1 MLCNEFISL
10 SNTILTQLKD
20 ILNSEPNLNKAKKLI
35 DISLLLKKMKK
46 KKYKEYLFSHK
57 LENISNSKHLI
68 LICSIVYEEIFNSSL
83 NNSQLPIRDNI
94 QPLEDI
100 FHKKNKIISLSV
112 DTTNKTCK
120 ILRAGKGLYSY
131 LNDNLFDLFPL
142 IFQQFQINHF
152 MSVIFENIEVKLKE
166 SEILS
171 SKIKK
176 TKLKVLNNNKKK
188 IEFIEMKLILCEN
201 ILSKMY
207 YKLLTLKLMPLFN
220 NDIHHFIIFDGFYK
234 INKNTFITLQ
244 DFEENVNPEEK
255 IIGVSEPDMEK
266 NNEIYSIPFKKYI
279 TWKKKQGFEI
289 AKISTFNISVKLY
302 NIYSINKKEKSDN
315 KKSELST
322 RIDKPRKSRV
332 KEDNEEKKNS
342 FEKKNSNRM
351 EKIVLIK
358 DNASVSSQQTGST
371 FSTGISNI
379 LGRNKKKDNI
389 YEYGGFNKIKKINF
403 LVIFIAIT
411 LFIIEYIYLINL
423 QNHSYNNSVALLQY
437 RDFYKLY
444 FQLFSSIIGISCIEC
459 DKCDNGCIRMIDP
472 FVAQFSEVPL
482 QEINDFFV
490 IQNSVLAKQMMEK
503 KNYFVNIHK
512 FIGKKKYDELFG
524 KEIEYLRLSQSIVNN
539 SLKIELTNVK
549 MQFFEAI
556 LLICNSF
563 QVLTKQ
569 SGRQNITILNDEKD
583 PFVEIN
589 YQFQKKGIQEYLSD
603 YNKEFYEMIL
613 NYKNYFREFNLINK
627 ELDLIITN
635 KSIFIKV
642 FIYIY
647 LTLDTS
653 MIILVSS
660 LMYLYSISFEFILM
674 KIINYINMTM
684 NENHGDMSFNSLFS
698 KKIENL
704 ETILQFYNHDPVKA
718 VQNLNV
724 IYNEYQQFLAKNKNK
739 TNDMNKKNY
748 KKIIEEDKRNE
759 LDNIPKNQ
767 RIINRKDIK
776 SIGITFFFIFMYYFN
791 LIIVFGLYILLV
803 ILWTNY
809 FSKKGNLFSLINK
822 NCQLETGIYRALNG
836 YDLMLFHKI
845 PIEDLTSI
853 VILDEELKKKPH
865 AFFRSFYE
873 DLKIAFNSKKEKNS
887 LVGLYEDLEDISE
900 FTCQNLYANNKD
912 FIEKLE
918 KEKRESP
925 ISIANITNNLVKIC
939 EFSKFCKSK
948 NFRSAYEI
956 HFQFIRNGILA
967 LKTIDFSGII
977 DNIKSIKYRT
987 NASVFFCYIITY
999 ILEITNKIPHQ
1010 NAIESLIIKF
1020 KILLLISHI
1029 IYLLYDIIAILLVV
1043 FFFHIRY

>member
-1 MLCNEFISL
+1 MSKNNEIPEINKKINSDNYLSNCYIHLIKIKQIHYIFILIEILLNIFQELETFLRGFNQADITKTNTGLNIVSGITSGIDRFQGSVRFLILISIIIIFDFLYFILKYKKYKIKYIHISIIVNLLELVIYRPLSLLLFNIFFKFNTAFFILGCFFLIPHIYIIMSNFIYNHLYYFVPEFIEYPYDSFSSLYDIVLLLIKIALSVSTAATNSGLGKFGFFILLFMQIFFSFYFVNKLVNHSYLFMKNSFLNRSKVCFFFSKTAIILIALLFGKNETMTVLFLIISISVLLISMSYIYFIYNPYSYIKIKRETPMENIFFYLYILSEKNDFDFVFENKVNEHYEKCGICNLCKRYSSYINKNKTTKIPEDDEKEEFLKDNNTNNEGKLIDLFDIISDKKTKYFQLIKKIVLNYKQKGKESLNNNSYYYINLSFLIYSDFPKNENLSLNERILLEVLNRENKAFLDNHEAQILQILLCNEFISL
-10 SNTILTQLKD
+10 SNKILTQIKD

-35 DISLLLKKMKK
+35 DISILLKKMKK

-57 LENISNSKHLI
+57 LENISNSRHLI
-68 LICSIVYEEIFNSSL
+68 LICSIVYEEIFNISL

-315 KKSELST
+315 KKSKLST

-459 DKCDNGCIRMIDP
+459 DECDNGCIRMIDP
-472 FVAQFSEVPL
+472 FVTQFSEVPL

-503 KNYFVNIHK
+503 KNYFVN
-512 FIGKKKYDELFG
+512 
-524 KEIEYLRLSQSIVNN
+524 
-539 SLKIELTNVK
+539 T
-549 MQFFEAI
+549 
-556 LLICNSF
+556 
-563 QVLTKQ
+563 
-569 SGRQNITILNDEKD
+569 
-583 PFVEIN
+583 
-589 YQFQKKGIQEYLSD
+589 
-603 YNKEFYEMIL
+603 
-613 NYKNYFREFNLINK
+613 
-627 ELDLIITN
+627 
-635 KSIFIKV
+635 
-642 FIYIY
+642 
-647 LTLDTS
+647 
-653 MIILVSS
+653 
-660 LMYLYSISFEFILM
+660 
-674 KIINYINMTM
+674 
-684 NENHGDMSFNSLFS
+684 
-698 KKIENL
+698 
-704 ETILQFYNHDPVKA
+704 
-718 VQNLNV
+718 
-724 IYNEYQQFLAKNKNK
+724 
-739 TNDMNKKNY
+739 
-748 KKIIEEDKRNE
+748 
-759 LDNIPKNQ
+759 
-767 RIINRKDIK
+767 
-776 SIGITFFFIFMYYFN
+776 
-791 LIIVFGLYILLV
+791 
-803 ILWTNY
+803 
-809 FSKKGNLFSLINK
+809 
-822 NCQLETGIYRALNG
+822 
-836 YDLMLFHKI
+836 
-845 PIEDLTSI
+845 
-853 VILDEELKKKPH
+853 
-865 AFFRSFYE
+865 
-873 DLKIAFNSKKEKNS
+873 
-887 LVGLYEDLEDISE
+887 
-900 FTCQNLYANNKD
+900 
-912 FIEKLE
+912 
-918 KEKRESP
+918 
-925 ISIANITNNLVKIC
+925 
-939 EFSKFCKSK
+939 
-948 NFRSAYEI
+948 
-956 HFQFIRNGILA
+956 
-967 LKTIDFSGII
+967 
-977 DNIKSIKYRT
+977 
-987 NASVFFCYIITY
+987 
-999 ILEITNKIPHQ
+999 
-1010 NAIESLIIKF
+1010 
-1020 KILLLISHI
+1020 
-1029 IYLLYDIIAILLVV
+1029 
-1043 FFFHIRY
+1043 